1 MKLVVFLMRHNR
13 KDKRYKDLAYI
24 QTFIDIMS
32 PIILLLIML
41 LFSLEI
47 EHILNAQSNIG
58 LGLKFALYIF
68 FPLGILFYIFYS
80 PQKIINNYRKYTY
93 SKHYIWYLRAIYIG
107 ILIIFIL
114 SAILRQQT

>member
-24 QTFIDIMS
+24 QTFIDIVS
-32 PIILLLIML
+32 PIILLLIM
-41 LFSLEI
+41 
-47 EHILNAQSNIG
+47 

-114 SAILRQQT
+114 SASLRQQT

>member
-13 KDKRYKDLAYI
+13 KDKRSKDLAYI

-80 PQKIINNYRKYTY
+80 PQK
-93 SKHYIWYLRAIYIG
+93 HYIWYIRAIYIG